1 MRSFRLQPNS
11 RPPLA
16 TCTDWTA
23 RMTETTHITE
33 QFKRT
38 IDKVAAAEIEV
49 LSSDGDPTD
58 NHHLAALAALCMDI
72 AFYHDG

>member
-1 MRSFRLQPNS
+1 
-11 RPPLA
+11 
-16 TCTDWTA
+16 
-23 RMTETTHITE
+23 MTETTHITE

-49 LSSDGDPTD
+49 LSSDGDPRD

>member
-1 MRSFRLQPNS
+1 
-11 RPPLA
+11 
-16 TCTDWTA
+16 
-23 RMTETTHITE
+23 MTETTHITE

-49 LSSDGDPTD
+49 LSSDSDPTD

-72 AFYHDG
+72 AVYHDG

>member
-1 MRSFRLQPNS
+1 
-11 RPPLA
+11 
-16 TCTDWTA
+16 
-23 RMTETTHITE
+23 MTETTIS
-33 QFKRT
+33 QNNSSGT

-72 AFYHDG
+72 AVYHDG